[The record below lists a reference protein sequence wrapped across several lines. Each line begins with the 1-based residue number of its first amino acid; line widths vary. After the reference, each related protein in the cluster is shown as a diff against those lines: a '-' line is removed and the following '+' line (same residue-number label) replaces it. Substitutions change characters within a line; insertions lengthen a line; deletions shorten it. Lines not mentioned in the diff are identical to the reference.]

1 MIDFRNMR
9 DARDLADYVGCAQNV
24 VDRLLGRAPT
34 SLFVVHQIPKRSRRG
49 GFRTVWAVHDREV
62 ADAFKSLRRRLDDF
76 MFTALPNYPHRAAHG
91 YIVGRSTRSN
101 AAVHLGC
108 PLILKVDI
116 KNFFHS
122 ITQTRVQAFLRQ
134 MKLDGAASE
143 ALSKL
148 LTFDGRLQLGIHTS
162 PTVAN
167 GVCHEMD
174 QRIAALVEP
183 FGGRYSRY
191 ADDLTFSGAQ
201 LPSRSELVRVLALDG
216 FEIAEEKLRT
226 VRRGRGLFVTGLSLE
241 AGDYPRV
248 PKEFKRRLRQ
258 ELYYAKRYGVAQHI
272 GSRQY
277 SSLSSGV
284 NKIQGR
290 IQYLRGIER
299 RLGDEL
305 NTKWSKLLADADLE
319 VSYPTFRN
327 TGPRRVLFC
336 VDEAVIR
343 NSVLA
348 LGLVVIE
355 DRGFVGGTLRDFREW
370 ARAYPGSTTA
380 PSVFD
385 REGLHY
391 NSLSEDLRTKL
402 TEEIARLPLRAF
414 VVFSRLTGSD
424 KDEYVATYVRL
435 FNSLMARRF
444 LLYDGCEVTIAVE
457 KNSSIPEVQLRGA
470 VSSNYGR
477 LAGSGS
483 RRPASEPALTIV
495 GKLDE
500 DCISLPDAFLGVFEA
515 YADLEHARAKAAGEK
530 KKTLPGHQATV
541 RFDLLRDKIRMIQD
555 LDSAEVFSRRR
566 PFRPWP
572 IFTSASRSPS

>member
-9 DARDLADYVGCAQNV
+9 DARDLADYVGCAQSV

-34 SLFVVHQIPKRSRRG
+34 SLFVVHQIPKRGRRG

-76 MFTALPNYPHRAAHG
+76 MFTALPNYPDRAAHG

-122 ITQTRVQAFLRQ
+122 ITRARVEAFLRQ
-134 MKLDGAASE
+134 VKLQAAAAE

-148 LTFDGRLQLGIHTS
+148 LTFDGHLQLGIHTS
-162 PTVAN
+162 PTIAN
-167 GVCHEMD
+167 GICHEMD
-174 QRIAALVEP
+174 QRIAALVVP

-201 LPSRSELVRVLALDG
+201 LPSRSELVRILALDG
-216 FEIAEEKLRT
+216 FEIAEEKWRV

-258 ELYYAKRYGVAQHI
+258 ELYYAKQYGLAQHI
-272 GSRQY
+272 GTREY
-277 SSLSSGV
+277 PSLSSGV
-284 NKIQGR
+284 NKIHGR

-305 NTKWSKLLADADLE
+305 NAQWMKLLADAELE

-348 LGLVVIE
+348 LGVVVVE
-355 DRGFVGGTLRDFREW
+355 DRGFVTGALHDFREW
-370 ARAYPGSTTA
+370 ARAYPGSTTS

-391 NSLSEDLRTKL
+391 NSMSEDLRTKL
-402 TEEIARLPLRAF
+402 IEEVARLPLRAF
-414 VVFSRLTGSD
+414 VAFSRLSGSD
-424 KDEYVATYVRL
+424 KDQYVSTYVRL
-435 FNSLMARRF
+435 FNSLMERRF
-444 LLYDGCEVTIAVE
+444 LLYDGCELSIAVE
-457 KNSSIPEVQLRGA
+457 KNSSIAEDQLRAA
-470 VSSNYGR
+470 VVSNYAR
-477 LAGSGS
+477 LVANGS
-483 RRPASEPALTIV
+483 RRPASEPALTTV
-495 GKLDE
+495 GKLE
-500 DCISLPDAFLGVFEA
+500 EECIALPDAFLGVFEA
-515 YADLEHARAKAAGEK
+515 YADLEHTRAKAVREK

-572 IFTSASRSPS
+572 LRSGSATP